1 MKGILTTDKD
11 RTTTRN
17 FRIPLGLDDKI
28 LELNKELGHYTMTET
43 WIYLVKIGM
52 EQEDNLKKLEDV
64 AMKPEIQGELKEKC
78 EGLTDVDAVAYT
90 LTTISDKHLDFLK
103 KMIAIEEERRE
114 RERRRE
120 KEREDRANFELRKK
134 MKASFCNCPTCSS
147 M

>member
-1 MKGILTTDKD
+1 MRGTLNTKQN

-64 AMKPEIQGELKEKC
+64 AMKPEIQDELKEKC

-114 RERRRE
+114 RRHE
-120 KEREDRANFELRKK
+120 KEREYLQGNLKLSK
-134 MKASFCNCPTCSS
+134 N
-147 M
+147 

>member
-1 MKGILTTDKD
+1 MKGILATDKD

-43 WIYLVKIGM
+43 WIYLVKIGI

-78 EGLTDVDAVAYT
+78 EGLTDVDAVAHT

-114 RERRRE
+114 RQRKRE

-134 MKASFCNCPTCSS
+134 MRASGVGCW
-147 M
+147 

>member
-43 WIYLVKIGM
+43 WIYLVKIGI
-52 EQEDNLKKLEDV
+52 EQEDV

-103 KMIAIEEERRE
+103 KMIAIDEERRE

-120 KEREDRANFELRKK
+120 KEREDKANFELRKK

>member
-17 FRIPLGLDDKI
+17 FRIPLSLDDKI

-52 EQEDNLKKLEDV
+52 EKEDNLKKLEDV
-64 AMKPEIQGELKEKC
+64 AMKPEVQGELKEKC
-78 EGLTDVDAVAYT
+78 EGLTDVEAIAHT
-90 LTTISDKHLDFLK
+90 LTTVSDKHVDFLK

-114 RERRRE
+114 RQRKRE

-134 MKASFCNCPTCSS
+134 MRASGVGCW
-147 M
+147 

>member
-52 EQEDNLKKLEDV
+52 EKEDNLKKLEDV

-78 EGLTDVDAVAYT
+78 EGLTDVDAVAHT

-114 RERRRE
+114 RERERE
-120 KEREDRANFELRKK
+120 KKRQDRINLELHQQMRT
-134 MKASFCNCPTCSS
+134 AGLV
-147 M
+147 

>member
-1 MKGILTTDKD
+1 MKGVFATDKD

-43 WIYLVKIGM
+43 WIYLVKIGI
-52 EQEDNLKKLEDV
+52 EKEDNLKKLEDV
-64 AMKPEIQGELKEKC
+64 AMKPEVQGELKEKC
-78 EGLTDVDAVAYT
+78 EGLTDVEAVAHT
-90 LTTISDKHLDFLK
+90 LTTVSDKHVDFLK

-114 RERRRE
+114 RKRKRE

-134 MKASFCNCPTCSS
+134 MRASGVGNW
-147 M
+147 

>member
-17 FRIPLGLDDKI
+17 FRIPLSLDDKI
-28 LELNKELGHYTMTET
+28 LELKKELGHYSMTET

-52 EQEDNLKKLEDV
+52 EKEDNLKKLEDV

-90 LTTISDKHLDFLK
+90 LTTISDKHLDLLK

-114 RERRRE
+114 RERERE
-120 KEREDRANFELRKK
+120 KKRQDRINLELHQQMR
-134 MKASFCNCPTCSS
+134 AAGVGCW
-147 M
+147 

>member
-1 MKGILTTDKD
+1 MLATDQN

-17 FRIPLGLDDKI
+17 FRIPLSLDDKI
-28 LELNKELGHYTMTET
+28 LELNKELGHYSMTET

-52 EQEDNLKKLEDV
+52 EKEDNLKKLEDV
-64 AMKPEIQGELKEKC
+64 AMKPEVQGELKEKC
-78 EGLTDVDAVAYT
+78 EGLTDVDAVAHT

-114 RERRRE
+114 RQRKRE

-134 MKASFCNCPTCSS
+134 MRASGVGCW
-147 M
+147 

>member
-1 MKGILTTDKD
+1 MKGVFATDKD

-28 LELNKELGHYTMTET
+28 LELNKELGHYSMTET

-52 EQEDNLKKLEDV
+52 EKEDNLKKLEDV
-64 AMKPEIQGELKEKC
+64 AMKPEVQGELKEKC
-78 EGLTDVDAVAYT
+78 KGLTDVDAVAYT

-114 RERRRE
+114 RQRKRE

-134 MKASFCNCPTCSS
+134 MRASGVGCW
-147 M
+147 

>member
-52 EQEDNLKKLEDV
+52 EKEDNLKKLEDV
-64 AMKPEIQGELKEKC
+64 AMKPEVQGELKEKC
-78 EGLTDVDAVAYT
+78 EGLTDVEAVAHT
-90 LTTISDKHLDFLK
+90 LTTMSDKYVHFLK
-103 KMIAIEEERRE
+103 GMIAIEEERRE
-114 RERRRE
+114 MVRKEERQR
-120 KEREDRANFELRKK
+120 KARAAFELDKK
-134 MKASFCNCPTCSS
+134 MKAAGIGY
-147 M
+147 

>member
-52 EQEDNLKKLEDV
+52 EKEDNLKKLEDV

-114 RERRRE
+114 RERERE
-120 KEREDRANFELRKK
+120 KKRQDRINLELHQQMR
-134 MKASFCNCPTCSS
+134 AAGVGCW
-147 M
+147 

>member
-64 AMKPEIQGELKEKC
+64 AMKPEIQDELKEKC
-78 EGLTDVDAVAYT
+78 EGLTDVDTVAHT
-90 LTTISDKHLDFLK
+90 LTIVSDKHLDFLK

-134 MKASFCNCPTCSS
+134 MRACGFRV
-147 M
+147 

>member
-17 FRIPLGLDDKI
+17 FRIPLSLDDKI

-43 WIYLVKIGM
+43 WIYLVKIGI

-78 EGLTDVDAVAYT
+78 EGLTDVEAVAHT

-114 RERRRE
+114 RERERE
-120 KEREDRANFELRKK
+120 KKRQDRINLELHQQMR
-134 MKASFCNCPTCSS
+134 AAGVGCW
-147 M
+147 

>member
-52 EQEDNLKKLEDV
+52 EKEDNLKKLEDV
-64 AMKPEIQGELKEKC
+64 AMKPEVQG
-78 EGLTDVDAVAYT
+78 
-90 LTTISDKHLDFLK
+90 
-103 KMIAIEEERRE
+103 
-114 RERRRE
+114 
-120 KEREDRANFELRKK
+120 
-134 MKASFCNCPTCSS
+134 
-147 M
+147 

>member
-17 FRIPLGLDDKI
+17 FRIPLSLDDKI

-64 AMKPEIQGELKEKC
+64 AMKPEVQGELKEKC
-78 EGLTDVDAVAYT
+78 EGLTDVEAVAHT
-90 LTTISDKHLDFLK
+90 LTTVSDKHVDFLK

-114 RERRRE
+114 RERERE
-120 KEREDRANFELRKK
+120 KKRQDRINLELHQQMR
-134 MKASFCNCPTCSS
+134 AAGVGCW
-147 M
+147 

>member
-43 WIYLVKIGM
+43 WIYLVKIGI

-64 AMKPEIQGELKEKC
+64 AMKPEIESELKEKC

-114 RERRRE
+114 RERERE
-120 KEREDRANFELRKK
+120 KKRQDRINLELHQQMRT
-134 MKASFCNCPTCSS
+134 AGLV
-147 M
+147 

>member
-17 FRIPLGLDDKI
+17 FRIPLSLDDKI

-52 EQEDNLKKLEDV
+52 EKEDNLKKLEDV

-114 RERRRE
+114 RERERE
-120 KEREDRANFELRKK
+120 KKRQDRINLELHQQMR
-134 MKASFCNCPTCSS
+134 AAGVGCW
-147 M
+147 

>member
-17 FRIPLGLDDKI
+17 FRIPLSLDDKI
-28 LELNKELGHYTMTET
+28 LELNKELGHYSMTET

-52 EQEDNLKKLEDV
+52 EKEDNLKKLEDV
-64 AMKPEIQGELKEKC
+64 AMKPEVQGELKEKC
-78 EGLTDVDAVAYT
+78 EGLTDVEAIAHT
-90 LTTISDKHLDFLK
+90 LTTVSDKHVDFLK

-114 RERRRE
+114 RQRKRE

-134 MKASFCNCPTCSS
+134 MRASGVGCW
-147 M
+147 

>member
-17 FRIPLGLDDKI
+17 FRIPLSLDDKI
-28 LELNKELGHYTMTET
+28 LELNKELGHYSMTET

-52 EQEDNLKKLEDV
+52 EKEDNLKKLEDV
-64 AMKPEIQGELKEKC
+64 AMKPEVQGELKEKC
-78 EGLTDVDAVAYT
+78 EGLTDVEAVAHT
-90 LTTISDKHLDFLK
+90 LTTVSDKHVDFLK

-114 RERRRE
+114 RQRKRE

-134 MKASFCNCPTCSS
+134 MRASGVGCW
-147 M
+147 

>member
-17 FRIPLGLDDKI
+17 FRIPLSLDDKI
-28 LELNKELGHYTMTET
+28 LELNKELGHYSMTET

-52 EQEDNLKKLEDV
+52 EKEDNLKKLEDV

-90 LTTISDKHLDFLK
+90 LTTISDRHLDFLK

-114 RERRRE
+114 RERERE
-120 KEREDRANFELRKK
+120 KKRQDRINLELHQQMR
-134 MKASFCNCPTCSS
+134 AAGVGCW
-147 M
+147 

>member
-64 AMKPEIQGELKEKC
+64 AMKPEIQDELKEKC
-78 EGLTDVDAVAYT
+78 EGLTDVDTVAHT
-90 LTTISDKHLDFLK
+90 LTIVSDKHLDFLK

>member
-17 FRIPLGLDDKI
+17 FRIPLSLDDKI

-52 EQEDNLKKLEDV
+52 EKEDNLKKLEDV
-64 AMKPEIQGELKEKC
+64 AMKPEVQGELKEKC
-78 EGLTDVDAVAYT
+78 EGLTDVEAVAHT
-90 LTTISDKHLDFLK
+90 LTTVSDKHVDFLK

-114 RERRRE
+114 RQRKRE

-134 MKASFCNCPTCSS
+134 MRASGVGCW
-147 M
+147 

>member
-52 EQEDNLKKLEDV
+52 EKEDNLKKLEDV
-64 AMKPEIQGELKEKC
+64 AIKPEVQGELKEKC
-78 EGLTDVDAVAYT
+78 EGLTDVEAVAHT
-90 LTTISDKHLDFLK
+90 LTTMSDKYVHFLK
-103 KMIAIEEERRE
+103 GMIAIEEERRE
-114 RERRRE
+114 MER
-120 KEREDRANFELRKK
+120 KEERQRKAKAAFELNKK
-134 MKASFCNCPTCSS
+134 MRAAGIGY
-147 M
+147 

>member
-17 FRIPLGLDDKI
+17 FRIPLSLDDKI

-52 EQEDNLKKLEDV
+52 EKEDNLKKLEDV
-64 AMKPEIQGELKEKC
+64 AMKPEIQDELKEKC
-78 EGLTDVDAVAYT
+78 EGLTDVEAVAHT
-90 LTTISDKHLDFLK
+90 LTTVSDKHVDFLK
-103 KMIAIEEERRE
+103 KMIVIEEERRE
-114 RERRRE
+114 RERRHE

>member
-52 EQEDNLKKLEDV
+52 EKEDNLKKLESV
-64 AMKPEIQGELKEKC
+64 AMKPEIESELKEKC
-78 EGLTDVDAVAYT
+78 EGLTDVDAVAHT

-103 KMIAIEEERRE
+103 KMIAIDEERRE